1 MATQFAADTPQ
12 QWQPSVFVGSSSEA
26 LSVVDELAK
35 HLQPYFRVHPWKET
49 IAVGQYTMLGLLE
62 EVSQVDAAIF
72 VFAKDDKMEFRGDA
86 TYSARGNV
94 LLEYGL
100 FVASLGRDRVM
111 ILEEE
116 GVNLPSDVLGIATKK
131 YPANAEFHR
140 DTLNRFVE
148 KEVLLKWG
156 KIPPRAPAEA
166 DVDDAGLGYAD
177 TLQQEFGS
185 LREVRE
191 TLSQYS
197 RDPNIRSQ
205 EPIVL
210 GAQSAPISAYKEAL
224 ARVQR
229 RFWTTTFLSSG
240 FWTRPQGDVLAANEQ
255 MLERIKHAGGQAH
268 RLFLLDQHP
277 DSVAQ
282 AYRDHRILQR
292 QLQKN
297 QELKLLEKQHY
308 YLKSN
313 MNKLLKQG
321 FEVKVIYD
329 ETLRYNDLPDD
340 LLPDPADSELAIYDD
355 FRLDVFQGGKHGL
368 VHSVIS
374 RSPAYQYFQIYLDS
388 AASYFEDLWQ
398 RAMPMERFIANL
410 QAAVDSATAKIDYE
424 SNWLAI
430 YEYAL
435 PKEEEDLKTVEM
447 GRVTEVLGRE
457 MSERS
462 FSVRSYLDIGTCTGR
477 YPIRLRE
484 YVEPDGRVLG
494 IDEDYDCVRF
504 AQARIQQECPD
515 DNRIEVRRVDFTG
528 PESQLQGPFDLIT
541 CMLGTLSHFGWD
553 RASDYNDMLQ
563 RSLIRMAALLANDG
577 LMFLGTWSDYAR
589 ERRDMLG
596 IYRTEDLRRLSEW
609 TPSGAELI
617 DRLQH
622 AGLEVVEQVNL
633 PNKLDLTWCRHVLPH
648 NPADDIGPAE

>member
-1 MATQFAADTPQ
+1 MATAITPETSP
-12 QWQPSVFVGSSSEA
+12 QWQPSLFIGSSSEA
-26 LSVVDELAK
+26 LPVVNELTK
-35 HLQPYFRVHPWKET
+35 HLQPYFKVHPWKET
-49 IAVGQYTMLGLLE
+49 IAVGQYTMVGLLE
-62 EVSQVDAAIF
+62 EVHHVDAAIF
-72 VFAKDDKMEFRGDA
+72 VFAKDDKMEFRDDT

-116 GVNLPSDVLGIATKK
+116 GLGLPSDVLGIATKK
-131 YPANAEFHR
+131 YPSNAEFHS
-140 DTLNRFVE
+140 DTLNRFVARD
-148 KEVLLKWG
+148 VLPRWRD
-156 KIPPRAPAEA
+156 IPPRAPKDGAI
-166 DVDDAGLGYAD
+166 VDAGLGYAG
-177 TLQQEFGS
+177 TIEQELDS
-185 LREVRE
+185 LREVAE
-191 TLSQYS
+191 VLS
-197 RDPNIRSQ
+197 RFCKDPKIRSQ
-205 EPIVL
+205 APIVL
-210 GAQSAPISAYKEAL
+210 GAQSAPISTYKEAL

-255 MLERIKHAGGQAH
+255 MLTRIKQAGGQAH

-292 QLQKN
+292 QLRKD

-308 YLKSN
+308 HLKSN
-313 MNKLLKQG
+313 MNKLLEQG
-321 FEVKVIYD
+321 FEVKVVYD
-329 ETLRYNDLPDD
+329 ETLRYHDLPDD

-374 RSPAYQYFQIYLDS
+374 RSPAYQYFETYLKA

-398 RAMPMERFIANL
+398 RAVPMDRFIANL

-435 PKEEEDLKTVEM
+435 PREEEDLKTIEI

-457 MSERS
+457 MSERD
-462 FSVRSYLDIGTCTGR
+462 FKVRNYLDIGTCTGR

-484 YVEPDGRVLG
+484 YVDDDGKILG

-504 AQARIQQECPD
+504 AQARIQQECLED
-515 DNRIEVRRVDFTG
+515 DRIEVRRVDFTG

-553 RASDYNDMLQ
+553 RSSDYQDTLQ

-596 IYRTEDLRRLSEW
+596 IYRDEDLRRLSAW
-609 TPSGAELI
+609 TPSADELI
-617 DRLQH
+617 DRLRH

-633 PNKLDLTWCRHVLPH
+633 PNKLDLTWCRHVLS
-648 NPADDIGPAE
+648 A